1 MVHSLTLAHGKH
13 GTAVR
18 DWPSSAARP
27 APATRAEGAGDN
39 WRVSNADREPVA
51 ADPDDSNDRRWYQRR
66 TPLEAH
72 EASRRLSAYVYGN
85 ILILAALV
93 PFQEDTDARRAM
105 VVVIGTALSTF
116 IAHAFSEYLGGD
128 GSVRPRALFRES
140 MPILTTALVPLLLL
154 WLSQVTR
161 LQMSTA
167 LLVAEIVIV
176 GRIASTGMV
185 AARLR
190 DEKSRLR
197 VLLAGVVVAAVA
209 FGIVS
214 LKVALTH

>member
-1 MVHSLTLAHGKH
+1 
-13 GTAVR
+13 
-18 DWPSSAARP
+18 
-27 APATRAEGAGDN
+27 
-39 WRVSNADREPVA
+39 VSNADRASA
-51 ADPDDSNDRRWYQRR
+51 ATDPGEFHDRRWYQRR

-93 PFQEDTDARRAM
+93 PFQEETDAGHAM
-105 VVVIGTALSTF
+105 VVVIGTALCTF
-116 IAHAFSEYLGGD
+116 IAHGFSEYLGGD
-128 GSVRPRALFRES
+128 GSVHPRALIRES

-154 WLSQVTR
+154 WLSRVTH
-161 LQMSTA
+161 LEMSRA
-167 LLVAEIVIV
+167 VLIAEIVII

-190 DEKSRLR
+190 NEKSRVR
-197 VLLAGVVVAAVA
+197 VLLAGVLVAAVA
-209 FGIVS
+209 FGIVL

>member
-1 MVHSLTLAHGKH
+1 MTTTPG
-13 GTAVR
+13 
-18 DWPSSAARP
+18 
-27 APATRAEGAGDN
+27 
-39 WRVSNADREPVA
+39 
-51 ADPDDSNDRRWYQRR
+51 DPDLTASSGARSRRWYQRR
-66 TPLEAH
+66 TPLDSHA
-72 EASRRLSAYVYGN
+72 ASRRLTAYVYGN

-93 PFQEDTDARRAM
+93 PFQEESEAGHAM

-128 GSVRPRALFRES
+128 GSVHPRALLRES

-154 WLSQVTR
+154 WLTRVTH
-161 LQMSTA
+161 LPMSRA
-167 LLVAEIVIV
+167 VVIAEIVLI

-190 DEKSRLR
+190 DEKSHLR
-197 VLLAGVVVAAVA
+197 VLLAGVLVAAVA
-209 FGIVS
+209 LGIVL

>member
-1 MVHSLTLAHGKH
+1 MSNADG
-13 GTAVR
+13 G
-18 DWPSSAARP
+18 P
-27 APATRAEGAGDN
+27 APADRAGFH
-39 WRVSNADREPVA
+39 
-51 ADPDDSNDRRWYQRR
+51 DRRWYQRR
-66 TPLEAH
+66 TPLESH

-93 PFQEDTDARRAM
+93 PVQEETDARHAM

-116 IAHAFSEYLGGD
+116 IAHAFSEFLGGD
-128 GSVRPRALFRES
+128 GSVHPRALIRES

-154 WLSQVTR
+154 WLSEVTR
-161 LQMSTA
+161 LHMTTA
-167 LLVAEIVIV
+167 VLIAEIVII

-190 DEKSRLR
+190 NEKSRLR
-197 VLLAGVVVAAVA
+197 VLLAGVIVAAVA
-209 FGIVS
+209 FGIVL

>member
-1 MVHSLTLAHGKH
+1 MT
-13 GTAVR
+13 TA
-18 DWPSSAARP
+18 
-27 APATRAEGAGDN
+27 
-39 WRVSNADREPVA
+39 
-51 ADPDDSNDRRWYQRR
+51 PDDPEPIGVDRVRSRRWYQRR
-66 TPLEAH
+66 RPLGSH

-93 PFQEDTDARRAM
+93 PFQEDADAGHAT

-128 GSVRPRALFRES
+128 GSVRPRALVRES

-154 WLSQVTR
+154 GLTWVTN
-161 LQMSTA
+161 LDMSTA
-167 LLVAEIVIV
+167 VLIAEVVLVV
-176 GRIASTGMV
+176 RIASTGMV

-197 VLLAGVVVAAVA
+197 VLLAGVIVAAVA
-209 FGIVS
+209 LGIVL

>member
-1 MVHSLTLAHGKH
+1 MGREFGVAVVTSDSPASPGPAEPAHSDG
-13 GTAVR
+13 
-18 DWPSSAARP
+18 RP
-27 APATRAEGAGDN
+27 WYHRRG
-39 WRVSNADREPVA
+39 EP
-51 ADPDDSNDRRWYQRR
+51 
-66 TPLEAH
+66 LGEH

-93 PFQEDTDARRAM
+93 PFQEDTDARHAM
-105 VVVIGTALSTF
+105 VVVIGTALCTF

-128 GSVRPRALFRES
+128 GSVHPRALIRES

-154 WLSQVTR
+154 WISQATR

-167 LLVAEIVIV
+167 VLIAEIVII

-190 DEKSRLR
+190 SEKSRLR
-197 VLLAGVVVAAVA
+197 VLLSGVIVAGVALLIVLLK
-209 FGIVS
+209 VS
-214 LKVALTH
+214 LTH

>member
-1 MVHSLTLAHGKH
+1 MTTTPG
-13 GTAVR
+13 
-18 DWPSSAARP
+18 
-27 APATRAEGAGDN
+27 
-39 WRVSNADREPVA
+39 
-51 ADPDDSNDRRWYQRR
+51 DPDPTDPTDPTVPTGTDGARSRRWYQRR
-66 TPLEAH
+66 TPLGSH

-93 PFQEDTDARRAM
+93 PFQEETEAGHAI

-116 IAHAFSEYLGGD
+116 IAHAFAEYLGGD
-128 GSVRPRALFRES
+128 GSVHPRALVRES

-154 WLSQVTR
+154 ALTR
-161 LQMSTA
+161 VTA
-167 LLVAEIVIV
+167 LPMSRAVVIAEIVLI

-190 DEKSRLR
+190 DEKSHLR
-197 VLLAGVVVAAVA
+197 VLLAGVLVAAVA
-209 FGIVS
+209 LGIVL

>member
-1 MVHSLTLAHGKH
+1 M
-13 GTAVR
+13 
-18 DWPSSAARP
+18 
-27 APATRAEGAGDN
+27 
-39 WRVSNADREPVA
+39 SNADRASA
-51 ADPDDSNDRRWYQRR
+51 ATDPGEFHDRRWYQRR

-93 PFQEDTDARRAM
+93 PFQEETDAGHAM
-105 VVVIGTALSTF
+105 VVVIGTALCTF

-128 GSVRPRALFRES
+128 GSVHPRALIRES

-154 WLSQVTR
+154 WLSRVTH
-161 LQMSTA
+161 LEMSRA
-167 LLVAEIVIV
+167 VLIAEIVII

-190 DEKSRLR
+190 NEKSRVR
-197 VLLAGVVVAAVA
+197 VLLAGVLVAAVA
-209 FGIVS
+209 FGIVL

>member
-1 MVHSLTLAHGKH
+1 MAPTNVAG
-13 GTAVR
+13 
-18 DWPSSAARP
+18 AR
-27 APATRAEGAGDN
+27 
-39 WRVSNADREPVA
+39 S
-51 ADPDDSNDRRWYQRR
+51 RRWYQRR
-66 TPLEAH
+66 TPLGSH

-93 PFQEDTDARRAM
+93 PFQEETAAGHAI

-128 GSVRPRALFRES
+128 GSVHPRALVRES

-154 WLSQVTR
+154 WLTR
-161 LQMSTA
+161 VTA
-167 LLVAEIVIV
+167 LPMPRAVVIAEIVLI

-190 DEKSRLR
+190 DEKSHLR
-197 VLLAGVVVAAVA
+197 IMLAGVLVAAVA
-209 FGIVS
+209 LGIVV

>member
-1 MVHSLTLAHGKH
+1 MSDADG
-13 GTAVR
+13 
-18 DWPSSAARP
+18 RP
-27 APATRAEGAGDN
+27 ATTDWGEFH
-39 WRVSNADREPVA
+39 
-51 ADPDDSNDRRWYQRR
+51 DRRWYQRR
-66 TPLEAH
+66 TPLESH

-93 PFQEDTDARRAM
+93 PFQEEIDARHAM
-105 VVVIGTALSTF
+105 VVVIGTALCTF

-128 GSVRPRALFRES
+128 GSVHPWALLRES

-167 LLVAEIVIV
+167 LLIAEIVII

-190 DEKSRLR
+190 NEKSRWR
-197 VLLAGVVVAAVA
+197 VLVAGVLVAAVA
-209 FGIVS
+209 FGIVL
-214 LKVALTH
+214 LKVTLTH

>member
-1 MVHSLTLAHGKH
+1 M
-13 GTAVR
+13 
-18 DWPSSAARP
+18 
-27 APATRAEGAGDN
+27 
-39 WRVSNADREPVA
+39 SNADRGPA
-51 ADPDDSNDRRWYQRR
+51 SADPAEFHDHRWYRRR

-93 PFQEDTDARRAM
+93 PFQEETEVRHAM
-105 VVVIGTALSTF
+105 VVVIGTALCTF

-128 GSVRPRALFRES
+128 GSVQPRALLRES

-154 WLSQVTR
+154 WLSEVTR
-161 LQMSTA
+161 LHMTTA
-167 LLVAEIVIV
+167 VLIAEIVII

-190 DEKSRLR
+190 NEKSRLR
-197 VLLAGVVVAAVA
+197 VLLAGVIVAAVA
-209 FGIVS
+209 FGIVL

>member
-1 MVHSLTLAHGKH
+1 MRG
-13 GTAVR
+13 
-18 DWPSSAARP
+18 D
-27 APATRAEGAGDN
+27 GDN
-39 WRVSNADREPVA
+39 RRVSNADREPAA
-51 ADPDDSNDRRWYQRR
+51 ADPGEFHDRRWYQRR

-93 PFQEDTDARRAM
+93 PFQEETDARHAM
-105 VVVIGTALSTF
+105 VVVIGTALCTF

-128 GSVRPRALFRES
+128 GSVHPRALVRES

-154 WLSQVTR
+154 WLSQATR

-167 LLVAEIVIV
+167 LLIAEIVII

-190 DEKSRLR
+190 NEKSRWR
-197 VLLAGVVVAAVA
+197 VLLAGVVVAVVA
-209 FGIVS
+209 FGIVL
-214 LKVALTH
+214 LKVTLTH

>member
-1 MVHSLTLAHGKH
+1 M
-13 GTAVR
+13 
-18 DWPSSAARP
+18 
-27 APATRAEGAGDN
+27 
-39 WRVSNADREPVA
+39 SNADRASA
-51 ADPDDSNDRRWYQRR
+51 ATDPGEFHDRRWYQRR

-93 PFQEDTDARRAM
+93 PFQEETDAGHAM
-105 VVVIGTALSTF
+105 VVVIGTALCTF

-128 GSVRPRALFRES
+128 GSVQPRSLIRES

-154 WLSQVTR
+154 WLSRVTH
-161 LQMSTA
+161 LEMSRA
-167 LLVAEIVIV
+167 VLIAEIVII

-190 DEKSRLR
+190 NEKSRVR
-197 VLLAGVVVAAVA
+197 VLLAGVLVAAVA
-209 FGIVS
+209 FGIVL

>member
-1 MVHSLTLAHGKH
+1 MT
-13 GTAVR
+13 T
-18 DWPSSAARP
+18 PSGDPGPTDAGR
-27 APATRAEGAGDN
+27 TR
-39 WRVSNADREPVA
+39 S
-51 ADPDDSNDRRWYQRR
+51 RRWYQRR
-66 TPLEAH
+66 TPLGSH

-93 PFQEDTDARRAM
+93 PFQEETEAGHAM

-128 GSVRPRALFRES
+128 GSVHPRALLRES

-154 WLSQVTR
+154 WLSRVTH
-161 LQMSTA
+161 LPMSRA
-167 LLVAEIVIV
+167 VVIAEIVLI

-190 DEKSRLR
+190 DEKSRVR
-197 VLLAGVVVAAVA
+197 VLLAGVLVAAVA
-209 FGIVS
+209 LGIVL

>member
-1 MVHSLTLAHGKH
+1 MTERPQDPPPPARPG
-13 GTAVR
+13 
-18 DWPSSAARP
+18 AARRTGHRP
-27 APATRAEGAGDN
+27 WYYR
-39 WRVSNADREPVA
+39 REPL
-51 ADPDDSNDRRWYQRR
+51 S
-66 TPLEAH
+66 EH
-72 EASRRLSAYVYGN
+72 EAARRLSAYIYGN

-93 PFQEDTDARRAM
+93 PFQEDLDTGRAM
-105 VVVIGTALSTF
+105 AVVIGTALSTF

-128 GSVRPRALFRES
+128 GSVHPRALLRES

-154 WLSQVTR
+154 WLSRVTH
-161 LQMSTA
+161 LPMSRA
-167 LLVAEIVIV
+167 VVIAEIVLI

-190 DEKSRLR
+190 DEKSRVR

-209 FGIVS
+209 LGIVL

>member
-1 MVHSLTLAHGKH
+1 MSETQWEPGPAEPG
-13 GTAVR
+13 R
-18 DWPSSAARP
+18 ARRP
-27 APATRAEGAGDN
+27 DHRTWYHR
-39 WRVSNADREPVA
+39 REPLG
-51 ADPDDSNDRRWYQRR
+51 P
-66 TPLEAH
+66 H

-93 PFQEDTDARRAM
+93 PFQEDTDVRHAM

-116 IAHAFSEYLGGD
+116 IAHAFSEFLGGD
-128 GSVRPRALFRES
+128 GPVHPRALLRES
-140 MPILTTALVPLLLL
+140 LPILTTALVPLLLL
-154 WLSQVTR
+154 LISRVGR
-161 LQMSTA
+161 LEASTA
-167 LLVAEIVIV
+167 VLVAELVII

-197 VLLAGVVVAAVA
+197 ILLSGIIVGGIALLIVL
-209 FGIVS
+209 